1 MQWHTG
7 TVGLSY
13 PDWLKNFYPE
23 GTRPGDY
30 LATYSTAFDTVELDT
45 TFHGCPSPE
54 RVQKWTDAVPSH
66 FTFCVKTPKAI
77 THDAPIAFG
86 TGAMKQFL
94 RALTPM
100 RAAGKL
106 GCVLIQFPPTFPA
119 TEMANLELFL
129 KELPTDLRFAVEFRH
144 SSWEM
149 KRTADLLAHYRVCW
163 TTGDYGVDPFPIHV
177 TAPFHYLR
185 LIGVHEQ
192 FGKHDRER
200 IDMTDRLE
208 WWLEQV
214 AASPPVQT
222 IYLFVTNDYAGH
234 SPSTINRLRKLL
246 NLPAKT
252 PAPVRPQQSLF

>member
-1 MQWHTG
+1 MG
-7 TVGLSY
+7 FSY
-13 PDWLKNFYPE
+13 PDWQKVFYPE
-23 GTRPGDY
+23 GTRAGDY
-30 LATYSTAFDTVELDT
+30 LATYATAFDALELDT
-45 TFHGCPSPE
+45 TFHACPTAE
-54 RVQKWTDAVPSH
+54 RVQKWTDAVPAG

-86 TGAMKQFL
+86 AGAMKHFL
-94 RALTPM
+94 RVLTPM

-119 TEMANLELFL
+119 SEMGNLEVFL
-129 KELPTDLRFAVEFRH
+129 KDLPTDLRFAVEFRH

-149 KRTADLLAHYRVCW
+149 KRTAELLTHYRVCW

-214 AASPPVQT
+214 EAVSARVDT
-222 IYLFVTNDYAGH
+222 IYLFANNDYAGH
-234 SPSTINRLRKLL
+234 SPATINRVRKLL
-246 NLPAKT
+246 KLSAKT
-252 PAPVRPQQSLF
+252 PEPVREQGQLF